1 MSGCKIYLKPCVLAD
16 WSKGKLNPLLL
27 KVMVASGLRIV
38 DELPESQAT
47 AKAWVQEAQHDL
59 LRHIG
64 KQSVS
69 QLQALV
75 VIIRFHYV
83 VGEVSDAWNLLSL
96 AARLIF
102 TMRLNWEDDGL
113 DAVTQ
118 ETQRRLVWAIY
129 LIDRQFSGGIEDL
142 AVCAVERMHI
152 RLPCDDHSF
161 RRGMKSKAEYLHDIA
176 RCKSGDMDILSY
188 NVRLVASRDRILRY
202 TKRVRRGCSSP
213 ADSTDEATVL
223 HKELDDF
230 AEALPDDLKLT
241 SERLLY
247 MSHSDEASEY
257 IALHTIW
264 LQCYCDLYRFLI
276 A

>member
-1 MSGCKIYLKPCVLAD
+1 
-16 WSKGKLNPLLL
+16 
-27 KVMVASGLRIV
+27 MVASGLRIV

-64 KQSVS
+64 KQSIS

-118 ETQRRLVWAIY
+118 ETQRRLAWAIY

-161 RRGMKSKAEYLHDIA
+161 RRGMKSKAEYLHDMA

-188 NVRLVASRDRILRY
+188 NVRLVASRDRILR
-202 TKRVRRGCSSP
+202 
-213 ADSTDEATVL
+213 
-223 HKELDDF
+223 
-230 AEALPDDLKLT
+230 
-241 SERLLY
+241 
-247 MSHSDEASEY
+247 
-257 IALHTIW
+257 
-264 LQCYCDLYRFLI
+264 
-276 A
+276 